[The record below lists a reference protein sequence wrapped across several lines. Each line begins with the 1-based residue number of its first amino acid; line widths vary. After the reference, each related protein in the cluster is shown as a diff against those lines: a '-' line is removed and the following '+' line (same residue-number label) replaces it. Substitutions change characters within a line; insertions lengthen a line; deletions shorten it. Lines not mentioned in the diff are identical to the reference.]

1 MTELNCRWTP
11 TANRAEYHKSI
22 HILHRFRSL
31 ARHFAA
37 TADPHTVPTEVRL
50 TPPLSWSNGSCYGV
64 ASAIAAMLA
73 TLQHFCRQ
81 YVAITIGM
89 FYADRLTMS
98 TWRQELPSLFLTNIE
113 SHQSAMI
120 HQLTWSSQL
129 ELFKTVL
136 SLSVPIKAIVHR

>member
-11 TANRAEYHKSI
+11 TANRFEYHKSI

-37 TADPHTVPTEVRL
+37 TADPHTVPTEVPVRL
-50 TPPLSWSNGSCYGV
+50 TPPLSWSNGSCYGA

-89 FYADRLTMS
+89 FYADRLNMS
-98 TWRQELPSLFLTNIE
+98 TWRQRTTQCVPNQYRKSSKCYDPSTGMIV
-113 SHQSAMI
+113 SAG
-120 HQLTWSSQL
+120 
-129 ELFKTVL
+129 TV
-136 SLSVPIKAIVHR
+136 